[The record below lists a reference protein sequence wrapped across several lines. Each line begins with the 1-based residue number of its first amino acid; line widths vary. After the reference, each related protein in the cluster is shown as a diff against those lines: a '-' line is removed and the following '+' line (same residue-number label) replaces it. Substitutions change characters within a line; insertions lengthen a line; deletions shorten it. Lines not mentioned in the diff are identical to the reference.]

1 MLRRVDGD
9 TTHLHL
15 TIETDSE
22 PIAGSVAGPDEEP
35 RRFSGW
41 IELAA
46 AIEYARSR
54 FAGPAG
60 CHGGL
65 SGTG

>member
-1 MLRRVDGD
+1 VDGA
-9 TTHLHL
+9 TTHLRL

-22 PIAGSVAGPDEEP
+22 PIAGSVAWPDEEP
-35 RRFSGW
+35 HRFSGW

-46 AIEYARSR
+46 AIECARSR

-60 CHGGL
+60 CQGSL
-65 SGTG
+65 PSTG